1 MSLVEKCLWNSTC
14 GIPLIMAFMLTKK
27 TLKAQWLQQHKA
39 DLRTLEEL
47 GLRLD
52 IVKTLLRHQR
62 TFQALSAP
70 YIC

>member
-52 IVKTLLRHQR
+52 IVKTLL
-62 TFQALSAP
+62 
-70 YIC
+70 